1 MELSNRLKAIVNE
14 VHYPIAADIG
24 TDHAYVLIELLLKNK
39 IQKGIACDIK
49 KGPLEKAKENI
60 ISFGLSNKI
69 QIKMGNGLSVLNSN
83 EVDTAIIAGMG
94 GMLMIDILK
103 QSFEVVKNLKEL
115 ILQPQLDIDS
125 VRKYLHTINFQIA
138 NETMVLEDGKFYTV
152 IRAVQGKE
160 VYKKEEEYI
169 FGKILLDRKD
179 KILKNYLFVLLEKQ
193 EKIIGKLNL
202 SSTQSAKHKLEKLK
216 QEKSRLEGIY
226 QCL

>member
-1 MELSNRLKAIVNE
+1 MELSNRLKAVINE

-24 TDHAYVLIELLLKNK
+24 TDHAYVLIDLLLKNK

-60 ISFGLSNKI
+60 IFFGLSDKI
-69 QIKMGNGLSVLNSN
+69 QIRLGNGLSVLNTN

-103 QSFEVVKNLKEL
+103 QSIEVVRSLKEL

-125 VRKYLHTINFQIA
+125 VRKYLHTIDFQIA
-138 NETMVLEDGKFYTV
+138 NEIMVLEDGKFYTV
-152 IRAVQGKE
+152 IRAIQGKE
-160 VYKKEEEYI
+160 SYKKKEEYL

-179 KILKNYLFVLLEKQ
+179 KILKEYLYVLLEKQ
-193 EKIIGKLNL
+193 EKVIYQLEL
-202 SSTQSAKHKLEKLK
+202 SDTENAKNRLETLK
-216 QEKSRLEGIY
+216 QEKNRLEEIY

>member
-1 MELSNRLKAIVNE
+1 MELSNRLKAVINE

-24 TDHAYVLIELLLKNK
+24 TDHAYVLIDLLLKNK

-60 ISFGLSNKI
+60 IFFGLSDKI
-69 QIKMGNGLSVLNSN
+69 QIRLGNGLSILNTN

-103 QSFEVVKNLKEL
+103 QSIEVVRSLKEL

-125 VRKYLHTINFQIA
+125 VRKYLHTIDFQIA

-152 IRAVQGKE
+152 IRAIQGKE
-160 VYKKEEEYI
+160 SYKKEEEYL

-193 EKIIGKLNL
+193 EKVIYQLEL
-202 SSTQSAKHKLEKLK
+202 SDTQNAKNRLETLK
-216 QEKSRLEGIY
+216 QEKNRLEEIY